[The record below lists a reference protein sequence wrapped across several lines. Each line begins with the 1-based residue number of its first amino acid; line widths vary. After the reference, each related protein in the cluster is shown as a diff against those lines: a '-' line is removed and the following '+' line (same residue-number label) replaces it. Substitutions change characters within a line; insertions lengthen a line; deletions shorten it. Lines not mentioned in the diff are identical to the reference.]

1 MEKIMSNIKRLL
13 IITDTYVGV
22 PGGSERHLHNFL
34 TSISDDFKVDVIQLI
49 PTRNPMLVDG
59 PLAERSNVTLHSRP
73 LIGVRSKKMLYL
85 IIELWRLIKKNEI
98 NLVIS
103 YHEKS
108 DIINYILKLLPG
120 ISFISVS
127 SKRDMGFKLEGS
139 LKQVM
144 HFITPRLKNITAPS
158 HSIAKQMIDEF
169 AIPKHNTHVIPNGVD
184 LATYKIATTENR
196 KELRNILGLP
206 KNSRVISSVGWLKP
220 VKGHQYLLEAFSLF
234 TKNNPGE
241 WILVLLGEGELEDE
255 LKAQAKQLSIFEN
268 VYFVG
273 FQDNVQDWLGA
284 SDLMVSA
291 TLSEG
296 LSNALIEATATGLPI
311 VATNV
316 GGNPEVVEHEFNGI
330 LVEKE
335 DSFAL
340 STAIETIV
348 NEDRK
353 YVEMSKNARIK
364 AEKDFSNDT
373 MVSRLELLYK
383 KLIGPQ

>member
-1 MEKIMSNIKRLL
+1 MSNIKRLL

-59 PLAERSNVTLHSRP
+59 PLTERSNVTLHSRP

-169 AIPKHNTHVIPNGVD
+169 GIPKHNTHVIPNGVD

-220 VKGHQYLLEAFSLF
+220 VKGHRYLLEAFSLF

-241 WILVLLGEGELEDE
+241 WVLVLLGEGELEDE
-255 LKAQAKQLSIFEN
+255 LKAQAKKLLIFEN

-340 STAIETIV
+340 SAAIETIV
-348 NEDRK
+348 NNDSK

-373 MVSRLELLYK
+373 MVTRLELLYK
-383 KLIGPQ
+383 KLIGPR

>member
-1 MEKIMSNIKRLL
+1 MSNIKRLL

-330 LVEKE
+330 LEEKE

>member
-1 MEKIMSNIKRLL
+1 MSNIKRLL

>member
-1 MEKIMSNIKRLL
+1 MSNIKRLL

-169 AIPKHNTHVIPNGVD
+169 GIPKHNTHVIPNGVD

-220 VKGHQYLLEAFSLF
+220 VKGHRYLLEAFSLF

-241 WILVLLGEGELEDE
+241 WVLVLLGEGELEDE
-255 LKAQAKQLSIFEN
+255 LKAQAKKLLIFEN

-340 STAIETIV
+340 SAAIETIV
-348 NEDRK
+348 NNDSK

-373 MVSRLELLYK
+373 MVTRLELLYK
-383 KLIGPQ
+383 KLIGPR